1 MALRTSD
8 HLFHSPCARRA
19 AIALSLA
26 VVFTVF
32 ASAQDTNGRIIGT
45 VTDTQGAAI
54 AGAKISVTNTG
65 TNVLSD
71 TVTNNEG
78 YYQVLQLPVGSYTV
92 TVEHAGFAKS
102 VTAATPLDINQSL
115 RIDIHL
121 KPGSVMETVQV
132 EAEAAQ
138 VETVNP
144 TIGGTV
150 PVRPSRT
157 YL

>member
-1 MALRTSD
+1 LDFFSTVSAGNQEIESLGGLRMALRTSD

-32 ASAQDTNGRIIGT
+32 ASAQNTNGRIIGT

-92 TVEHAGFAKS
+92 TVEHAGHSPEAGVGHGNGAS
-102 VTAATPLDINQSL
+102 RSG
-115 RIDIHL
+115 
-121 KPGSVMETVQV
+121 GS
-132 EAEAAQ
+132 A
-138 VETVNP
+138 
-144 TIGGTV
+144 
-150 PVRPSRT
+150 S
-157 YL
+157 